1 MKKANIVL
9 ENNYRYMCSNSL
21 ILNKEKTKYI
31 IFEPKSKPKA
41 KFDNDLK
48 IRETKIERVY
58 EAKFLGVWLD
68 SKLSFV
74 KQYDTL
80 RRKLIKAT
88 NALICTKNV
97 LNYKSKLLFYHSHF
111 KSHLDYC
118 AITYFDKL
126 NQAQINK
133 LFKLQKQSIRLIF
146 NAKKKVHTNK
156 LFQLAE
162 LIPLPLLYE
171 TESIKFAYNYMG
183 EMQRPNQPKALRE
196 LIVRQNVGQTRMSN
210 DLTLLKTDSKSTN
223 DQAIYNIIKKWNSA
237 SGWLRNAGNPWILNI
252 MIKEYYID
260 NLEKC
265 ETHKCFMCKL
275 DENWNYEIYM
285 NK

>member
-1 MKKANIVL
+1 M
-9 ENNYRYMCSNSL
+9 
-21 ILNKEKTKYI
+21 
-31 IFEPKSKPKA
+31 
-41 KFDNDLK
+41 
-48 IRETKIERVY
+48 
-58 EAKFLGVWLD
+58 D

>member
-1 MKKANIVL
+1 M
-9 ENNYRYMCSNSL
+9 
-21 ILNKEKTKYI
+21 
-31 IFEPKSKPKA
+31 
-41 KFDNDLK
+41 
-48 IRETKIERVY
+48 
-58 EAKFLGVWLD
+58 
-68 SKLSFV
+68 
-74 KQYDTL
+74 Q
-80 RRKLIKAT
+80 
-88 NALICTKNV
+88 
-97 LNYKSKLLFYHSHF
+97 
-111 KSHLDYC
+111 
-118 AITYFDKL
+118 L